1 MQNRTTTLAFG
12 LNSSGYQ
19 QGAPPG
25 AGYDQNISLQVRFL
39 DNLTGQPVPGANCSV
54 INNVTSDN
62 ISLSYNSSSGN
73 YTGMVDDY
81 LMYGNV
87 SFNATCFETNY
98 SSSSN
103 STAASVTFSAY
114 LWEWQNLSYSTG
126 SNGNISE
133 WLRRQ
138 PPNGP
143 LVILNESVN
152 YGTGSSIVAQFPLYG
167 YGVNGSV
174 ATDYLLQGNHSI
186 SMNVSLTSAL
196 ASSCQAY
203 LCANQTDFNLN
214 PVDLECMPEQSLA
227 AGVPTLL
234 TNTSQTNITL
244 RQGDYLFLSLYLN
257 CSAPASGNVSIY
269 YNYTG
274 EPAGLKALNA
284 IPTLLNSFTSA
295 RIQLENSY
303 LIGPFQELNT
313 SRITYVTF
321 NNTQAH
327 PFYTE
332 YNFVSQIL
340 SQYPNSNIPNTIYV
354 YNSTGGLWA
363 SDNVS
368 AGAPNV
374 VVSYSDNHE
383 SWLTEVFPA
392 NTALNESLVKNILNG
407 IRDNESLVSSTP
419 DVKSWN
425 ISVFTIFNNAVTL
438 YNVTSFTNYSAYNAQ
453 DNFTFMVNFTN
464 GSGTYD
470 ISSFVVKNTTA
481 KTLTFPVMNLT
492 GAVSFTVYAIN
503 TTAPVITFVNPTPAN
518 GSSRN
523 LSWAYINVTADK
535 NLTSAIL
542 DWNGTNYTM
551 DGSGANWFFNETN
564 LRMGYTLTQSSPMTP

>member
-1 MQNRTTTLAFG
+1 M
-12 LNSSGYQ
+12 
-19 QGAPPG
+19 
-25 AGYDQNISLQVRFL
+25 
-39 DNLTGQPVPGANCSV
+39 
-54 INNVTSDN
+54 
-62 ISLSYNSSSGN
+62 
-73 YTGMVDDY
+73 
-81 LMYGNV
+81 
-87 SFNATCFETNY
+87 
-98 SSSSN
+98 
-103 STAASVTFSAY
+103 
-114 LWEWQNLSYSTG
+114 
-126 SNGNISE
+126 
-133 WLRRQ
+133 
-138 PPNGP
+138 
-143 LVILNESVN
+143 
-152 YGTGSSIVAQFPLYG
+152 
-167 YGVNGSV
+167 
-174 ATDYLLQGNHSI
+174 

-234 TNTSQTNITL
+234 TNISQTNVTL

-274 EPAGLKALNA
+274 EPAGLKAPNA

-340 SQYPNSNIPNTIYV
+340 PQYPNSNIPNTIYV

-374 VVSYSDNHE
+374 AVSYSDNHE

-392 NTALNESLVKNILNG
+392 NTALNESLEKNILNG

-438 YNVTSFTNYSAYNAQ
+438 YNVTAFTNYSAYNAQ

-535 NLTSAIL
+535 NLTLAIL

-551 DGSGANWFFNETN
+551 DGSGANWFFNETGLSDGIYTYTVFAN
-564 LRMGYTLTQSSPMTP
+564 DTVNNVGASQAYTILIDTTPPLWSNPSVNTTPVYWNQTVSFNTSWANTGGLYGYIFSTNQSGSWANSSLIQFSGSSNTSLNISTIIAPPGTTVGWYFWANDSAGNSNQTSVQTFIVQNRTTYADVQREPDQLSASPAPDHWI